1 MVEKGDLL
9 GLDYLWEVCL
19 HIPDESIADSAI
31 QLLLNMSYN
40 NLNPRLKKVIIG
52 MCVVFVVV
60 VFCFVFFVC
69 SVLTNET
76 VILHME
82 CVGSNYLICLQHLVN
97 FLYMTSV
104 VM

>member
-40 NLNPRLKKVIIG
+40 NLNPRLKKVRVKG
-52 MCVVFVVV
+52 ACACVCFIVFVFLMLHSYTHTKSGCYTWNVWV
-60 VFCFVFFVC
+60 QSILCCQANGF
-69 SVLTNET
+69 SMAT
-76 VILHME
+76 VM
-82 CVGSNYLICLQHLVN
+82 
-97 FLYMTSV
+97 
-104 VM
+104 

>member
-40 NLNPRLKKVIIG
+40 NLNPRLKKVRVKG
-52 MCVVFVVV
+52 GCACVCFIVFVFLMLHSYTHKIRV
-60 VFCFVFFVC
+60 
-69 SVLTNET
+69 
-76 VILHME
+76 LHME
-82 CVGSNYLICLQHLVN
+82 CMGSEYLVLQG
-97 FLYMTSV
+97 
-104 VM
+104 